1 MDSGARRRRGDGAL
15 NLPNIITIGRLLA
28 VPVAVGLILNGLY
41 LGAFWVFVAAGAS
54 DAVDGFIAKKFD
66 AETELG
72 RFLDPLV
79 DKVLLV
85 SVYLSL
91 VQAGHLP
98 TWLVIGVVFRDL
110 LIVGGAI
117 LFQTLTGHLRLT
129 MNPILISK
137 FNTAAQI
144 VLAAMVLGVLG
155 FEADG
160 GWLTLI
166 EGMVYVVAA
175 TTFLSGAVYVVSWS
189 RRAAAMEEGE

>member
-1 MDSGARRRRGDGAL
+1 MS
-15 NLPNIITIGRLLA
+15 LPNIITIGRLLA

-41 LGAFWVFVAAGAS
+41 LAAFWVFVAAGAS
-54 DAVDGFIAKKFD
+54 DAVDGLIAKKFN

-72 RFLDPLV
+72 RFLDPLA

-85 SVYLSL
+85 SVYVALA
-91 VQAGHLP
+91 QGDHLP
-98 TWLVIGVVFRDL
+98 TWLVIGVVFRDA

-117 LFQTLTGHLRLT
+117 LFQTLTGRLT

-137 FNTAAQI
+137 FNTVAQI

-155 FEADG
+155 YDADG
-160 GWLTLI
+160 GWRTLV
-166 EGMVYVVAA
+166 EGMVYLVAA
-175 TTFLSGAVYVVSWS
+175 TTFLSGAVYLVRWS

>member
-1 MDSGARRRRGDGAL
+1 M

-28 VPVAVGLILNGLY
+28 VPVAMGLILNGLY
-41 LGAFWVFVAAGAS
+41 LGAFWVFVAAGIS
-54 DAVDGFIAKKFD
+54 DAVDGFIAKRFD

-85 SVYLSL
+85 SVYVSL
-91 VQAGHLP
+91 GQAGHLP

-117 LFQTLTGHLRLT
+117 LFQTLTGRLT
-129 MNPILISK
+129 MKPIMISK
-137 FNTAAQI
+137 INTAAQI
-144 VLAAMVLGVLG
+144 VLAAMVLGLLG

-160 GWLTLI
+160 GWLTLA
-166 EGMVYVVAA
+166 EGMVYLVAV
-175 TTFLSGAVYVVSWS
+175 TTFLSGAVYVVSWL

>member
-1 MDSGARRRRGDGAL
+1 M

-28 VPVAVGLILNGLY
+28 VPVAMGLILNGLY
-41 LGAFWVFVAAGAS
+41 LGAFWVFVAAGIS
-54 DAVDGFIAKKFD
+54 DAVDGFIAKRFD

-85 SVYLSL
+85 SVYVSL
-91 VQAGHLP
+91 GQAGHLP

-117 LFQTLTGHLRLT
+117 LFQTLTGCLT
-129 MNPILISK
+129 MNPIMISK
-137 FNTAAQI
+137 INTATQI
-144 VLAAMVLGVLG
+144 VLAAMVLGLLG

-160 GWLTLI
+160 GWLTLV
-166 EGMVYVVAA
+166 EGMVYLVAV